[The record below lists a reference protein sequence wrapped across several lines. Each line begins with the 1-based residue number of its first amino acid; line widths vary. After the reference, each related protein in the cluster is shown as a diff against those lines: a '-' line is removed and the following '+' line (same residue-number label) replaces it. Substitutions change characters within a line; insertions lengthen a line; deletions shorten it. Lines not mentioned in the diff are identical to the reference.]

1 MARRGFAYCDEAVA
15 DMLVARVGHRKARTE
30 AELFAVVDESDRGL
44 PAIRVWV
51 HEFLEGVARR
61 LS

>member
-1 MARRGFAYCDEAVA
+1 M
-15 DMLVARVGHRKARTE
+15 VARVGHRKARTE